1 MYWWLKCWRKYAVFS
16 GRAERKEYWYFL
28 LFTVLANVTCLFLD
42 NYLGTRH
49 PTARVG
55 LIGGMFALAA
65 LLPTL
70 AVSARRLH
78 DTGKS
83 GWYLLLGLVPLLG
96 AIVLLIFM
104 AQPTMIGE
112 NIYGPDP
119 REIS

>member
-1 MYWWLKCWRKYAVFS
+1 MYWWLKCWSKYAVFR
-16 GRAERKEYWYFL
+16 GRAQRQEYWYFV
-28 LFTVLANVTCLFLD
+28 LFTVFANFACLFLD

-55 LIGGMFALAA
+55 LIGGIFAFAA

-83 GWYLLLGLVPLLG
+83 GWYLLLGLVPLIG

-104 AQPTMIGE
+104 VQPTMIGE
-112 NIYGPDP
+112 NVYGPDP
-119 REIS
+119 RENS